1 MKAEISAC
9 LDKLSNGADVILS
22 RLYGPVL
29 SVPGVCDVVSLELS
43 ADGETFSAAN
53 IPCTA
58 MEAATIPPEHGTV
71 EVETYEDQ

>member
-1 MKAEISAC
+1 M
-9 LDKLSNGADVILS
+9 
-22 RLYGPVL
+22 L

-53 IPCTA
+53 ISCTA
-58 MEAATIPPEHGTV
+58 MEAATIPPEHVTV